1 MKNGEIVTIFYGAK
15 ASSGSG
21 EGGSSE
27 VAVDDRYSAIYTEAG
42 ITSSIR
48 DNNISISVDRTT
60 LKEFIANEA
69 NAGDL
74 AQMEGVQQRGH
85 LWVGVTFEA
94 PEGATKATFSG
105 DVTGNDNV
113 DSEGMIYLWLSVADK
128 DGSSW
133 TVQSAD
139 KSYEITLTWK
149 NASGE
154 TVGTEK
160 YSISIDF

>member
-1 MKNGEIVTIFYGAK
+1 M
-15 ASSGSG
+15 
-21 EGGSSE
+21 
-27 VAVDDRYSAIYTEAG
+27 DDRYSAIYTEAG

-74 AQMEGVQQRGH
+74 AQMEGGQRPGH

-105 DVTGNDNV
+105 DVTGNDTV

-149 NASGE
+149 NDSSA
-154 TVGTEK
+154 TVSTEE
-160 YSISIDF
+160 YTITVNF